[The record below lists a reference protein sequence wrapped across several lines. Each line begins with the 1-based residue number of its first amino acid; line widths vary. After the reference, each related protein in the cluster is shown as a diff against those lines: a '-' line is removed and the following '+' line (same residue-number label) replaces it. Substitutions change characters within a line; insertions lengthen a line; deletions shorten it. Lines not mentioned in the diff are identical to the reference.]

1 MIRSLLAA
9 ANLLQKTKRFRVV
22 ATIVV
27 ALAAGVTY
35 SVWFADA
42 VGEGRAAARAFEALG
57 RPSAED
63 AAANAPVLTADLL
76 RAQLSSANAWV
87 AVGVATGA
95 ATLVSIIVIWLGLA
109 LTYLALGAVAGAIGF
124 LMYSFESTRPIGQV
138 LLGAIALTGS
148 FTVILQAA
156 RAALGGRTPILAIAR
171 NVVDEAVRMKVSLL
185 FILALVALLAAMP
198 RLLDADQP
206 LRYRVQSFLQYTS
219 ALTFWMLAL
228 LTLFFS
234 VATVAFEQRDRLVWQ
249 TMVKPVTPLA
259 YLAGKWL
266 GVMTLNLALLG
277 VASTG
282 VFLFVEVLRN
292 QPARGEAAPF
302 LMEDGKP
309 GVTPDRR
316 LLETQV
322 LAARTG
328 ATFEE
333 PEVDLDRAAR
343 LAQNRLEDALQRD
356 FSLRDSPPRQREFLR
371 EVQNEIIKEAKEQ
384 YRSVPPGGQ
393 RTYVF
398 SGLRGAV
405 TLDRPLTVRYRIDSG
420 GNDPSELYRV
430 TFLTPAG
437 AIAQQTPLGISTT
450 FDLSPRVIDENG
462 DVSIIVINGD
472 PQIGVTNPFSFRFPP
487 DGFELLYTAGTY
499 EANFLRITA
508 TQWIKLGLIAAV
520 GIAAATFL
528 SFPVACLLA
537 LLVLFAAES
546 SSFLLESLE
555 EFPIFSDTGELDWV
569 ALFMNLVARPIASV
583 FKVYSEL
590 RPTAKLVDGRL
601 IGWTEL
607 AGGVAVIGAWSAGV
621 LAAGWAIFRKR
632 ELAIYSGH

>member
-1 MIRSLLAA
+1 MIRKLFAA
-9 ANLLQKTKRFRVV
+9 ANLLQKTTRFRVV

-35 SVWFADA
+35 SVWLADA
-42 VGEGRAAARAFEALG
+42 IGEGRVAARAFEALE
-57 RPSAED
+57 RPPAED
-63 AAANAPVLTADLL
+63 ADANAPVLTADLL

-95 ATLVSIIVIWLGLA
+95 ATVVAIIVIWLGLA
-109 LTYLALGAVAGAIGF
+109 LTYLALGVAAGAVAL
-124 LMYSFESTRPIGQV
+124 LMLEYEPTRPIGQV

-148 FTVILQAA
+148 FTVMLQAA
-156 RAALGGRTPILAIAR
+156 RVALGGHTPILAIAR
-171 NVVDEAVRMKVSLL
+171 NVIDEAVRMKVSLI
-185 FILALVALLAAMP
+185 FILALIALLAAMP

-206 LRYRVQSFLQYTS
+206 LRYRVQSFLQYST

-228 LTLFFS
+228 LTLFFA

-259 YLAGKWL
+259 YLLGKWL

-282 VFLFVEVLRN
+282 VYLFVEVLRN
-292 QPARGEAAPF
+292 QPARGESAPF

-309 GVTPDRR
+309 GVTADRG

-322 LAARTG
+322 LAARAG

-333 PEVDLDRAAR
+333 PDVDIERAAR
-343 LAQNRLEDALQRD
+343 LAQSRLEDAIQRD
-356 FSLRDSPPRQREFLR
+356 FSLRDSPPRQREYLR
-371 EVQNEIIKEAKEQ
+371 EVQNEIIKEAQEQ
-384 YRSVPPGGQ
+384 YRAVPPGGQ

-398 SGLRGAV
+398 TGLSGAV
-405 TLDRPLTVRYRIDSG
+405 GMDRPLTVRYRIDSG

-437 AIAQQTPLGISTT
+437 LVAQQAPLGVSTT
-450 FDLSPRVIDENG
+450 FNLPPSVIDENG
-462 DVSIIVINGD
+462 AVTLIVVNGD
-472 PQIGVTNPFSFRFPP
+472 PEIGVTNPFTFRFPP
-487 DGFELLYTAGTY
+487 DGFEILYTAGTY

-508 TQWIKLGLIAAV
+508 TQWVKLGLIAAV

-555 EFPIFSDTGELDWV
+555 EFPIFTDTGDLDWA
-569 ALFMNLVARPIASV
+569 ALFINLVARPIASV

-601 IGWTEL
+601 ISWTEL